1 MPGRGERVA
10 HGAKRIKEGIMGLD
24 FTGLGSVFDFAKG
37 VMDKIWPPQADP
49 NEKMKAQMAL
59 QELLEKRENQVIDA
73 QKSIIVAEMQ
83 QGDNYTKRAR
93 PTIVYIGLAFI
104 GLVNVLLPMIAWI
117 TLSVT
122 GKPLTGMPD
131 IQLPG
136 EFWAA
141 WGGVCSIWVI
151 GRSAEK
157 RGAANKVINMI
168 TGT

>member
-1 MPGRGERVA
+1 MD
-10 HGAKRIKEGIMGLD
+10 I
-24 FTGLGSVFDFAKG
+24 TGLGSVFDFAKG

-49 NEKMKAQMAL
+49 TEKIKAQMAL
-59 QELLEKRENQVIDA
+59 QGLLEKRENQVVDA

-93 PTIVYIGLAFI
+93 PTIVYAGLAFI
-104 GLVNVLLPMIAWI
+104 GLVNVLLPIIAWI

-122 GKPLTGMPD
+122 GKPLTDMPD
-131 IQLPG
+131 IHLPG

-141 WGGVCSIWVI
+141 WGGVCSIWAI
-151 GRSAEK
+151 CRSAEK
-157 RGAANKVINMI
+157 RGAANKIINMV